1 MNTQTLH
8 YRILAADLTWAVA
21 AMCLAYLLRYEWAW
35 QGLASS
41 SVFVFGPP
49 LMLTLVLWTVA
60 FSWLRLDG
68 FRGGWRF
75 SAVLS
80 QLSPAV
86 LSLMVILFASGYV
99 TRWYMSRLA
108 LGYFGVLLFI
118 GVVVIRLAARYV
130 FASRFRSGAVRR
142 VVIVGNGSLTDELAR
157 KIEQH
162 PELLCEVAGFLCPA
176 ENAMDMPLPEADA
189 NPVSLQRSG
198 IVDLLRLRHVDEIIL
213 TVPNP
218 GHPEILELAARCRS
232 GGIAVSLVPQ
242 PYELYLSKPE
252 LRDLDGLPLLQLVG
266 HPMARGD
273 PSWKRPL
280 DLTLTICLLPLAVP
294 ALLAAV
300 SVLKLLKGKAFCQE
314 LRSGRD
320 GTSFWMYR
328 LNSERHGTG
337 LPAHE
342 SLMQHTSLTELPQ
355 LFNVLRGDMSLVG
368 PRPEGPERA
377 RHYSDWHQQRL
388 SVRPGITGL
397 AQVHGLRDMSS
408 SEDKTRYD
416 LQYILHR
423 SPFQDISLILQTAWT
438 ITVRLFQ
445 LPRLRI
451 RPTDLPPETSLKTTL
466 EETLTHAHS
475 SQSSS
480 D

>member
-1 MNTQTLH
+1 LKTQTLH
-8 YRILAADLTWAVA
+8 YRILAADLSWAVV
-21 AMCLAYLLRYEWAW
+21 AMCSAYVLRYEWSP
-35 QGLASS
+35 QGLGGS
-41 SVFVFGPP
+41 SVFIFGPP
-49 LMLTLVLWTVA
+49 LLLTLLLWTII

-80 QLSPAV
+80 QLFPAV
-86 LSLMVILFASGYV
+86 LGLMVILFASGYI

-108 LGYFGVLLFI
+108 LGVFGVLLFV
-118 GVVVIRLAARYV
+118 GLAVIRVTARSV
-130 FASRFRSGAVRR
+130 LASRFRCGAVRR

-162 PELLCEVAGFLCPA
+162 PELLCEVVGLLCP
-176 ENAMDMPLPEADA
+176 EESAMDMPLPEADA
-189 NPVSLQRSG
+189 TPVSLQRSG
-198 IVDLLRLRHVDEIIL
+198 IVALLQSRQVDEVIL
-213 TVPNP
+213 TVPKP

-232 GGIAVSLVPQ
+232 AGIAVSLVPQ

-252 LRDLDGLPLLQLVG
+252 LRDLDGLPLLQLAG
-266 HPMARGD
+266 HPIALGN
-273 PSWKRPL
+273 PFWKRPL
-280 DLTLTICLLPLAVP
+280 DLTLTICLLPFALP

-300 SVLKLLKGKAFCQE
+300 AVLKVRKGKAFCHE
-314 LRSGRD
+314 LRSGQE
-320 GTSFWMYR
+320 GTVFWMYR
-328 LNSERHGTG
+328 LNSGRHATG

-368 PRPEGPERA
+368 PRPEGPERVL
-377 RHYSDWHQQRL
+377 HYSDWQRQRL

-397 AQVHGLRDMSS
+397 AQVRGLRDRNS

-416 LQYILHR
+416 LQYMLHR

-445 LPRLRI
+445 LPKPSPTSA
-451 RPTDLPPETSLKTTL
+451 RPVETSLKTAM
-466 EETLTHAHS
+466 EETLSHAHS